1 MDRVEDRAF
10 VAWTMLNVVLI
21 FIRHDGQVISYR
33 SSKGRLNCRPI
44 RCPLFQRGYIRTT
57 DGIFIGFWY
66 IFMYI
71 SFLGGVQ
78 PKSIK
83 TLNGKMAVRSA
94 FWHVSIVYGVRITR
108 WRFVS
113 TARGFS
119 A

>member
-1 MDRVEDRAF
+1 
-10 VAWTMLNVVLI
+10 
-21 FIRHDGQVISYR
+21 
-33 SSKGRLNCRPI
+33 
-44 RCPLFQRGYIRTT
+44 
-57 DGIFIGFWY
+57 
-66 IFMYI
+66 MYI

-94 FWHVSIVYGVRITR
+94 FWHVSIVYGVHITR